1 MERTGGSA
9 AVIFAHPA
17 FFSYLAMFKLT
28 FDMKRLIITLTAAAI
43 VFSCSDRTT
52 SDGISVID
60 ADLTGKEVI
69 ELNLADLKKTALEY
83 SDESIIGYATNF
95 LQAPHG
101 YILKSSSGNTVRL
114 MYFDREGQYICD
126 ISHQGRGPGEFLDV
140 SSIYMTG
147 DTLTVA
153 SFYDKEKLL
162 RYLIT
167 PDGYEPL
174 AGVSIKQLN
183 WGISKIFSTP
193 DIPGRYFVKNTWNG
207 TPGWTTPLFTIYDK
221 DWNIV
226 DTCRTKHPE
235 GGYASSYPISH
246 AGDRIYLNQAY
257 SDTIY
262 VAYKDRI
269 DPALI
274 IDFGQS
280 DYPADIK
287 YNVMKRYE
295 FIKAHPDAPYLM
307 HNGSMITADK
317 AYLYLSSAQ
326 GPYILVYDMAEDTS
340 TFYRIMDED
349 GDAVAMS
356 YIFASPDGKI
366 NGIFQ
371 SVSDKNPAVYD
382 ISSL

>member
-1 MERTGGSA
+1 
-9 AVIFAHPA
+9 
-17 FFSYLAMFKLT
+17 MFKLT
-28 FDMKRLIITLTAAAI
+28 FDMKRLIITMTAAAI
-43 VFSCSDRTT
+43 VFSCSDRTA

-174 AGVSIKQLN
+174 AGVPIKQLD
-183 WGISKIFSTP
+183 WSISKIFATP

-207 TPGWTTPLFTIYDK
+207 TPGYTTPLFTIYDE

-280 DYPADIK
+280 DYPANIK
-287 YNVMKRYE
+287 YDVMKRFE
-295 FIKAHPDAPYLM
+295 FTKEHPDAHYLI
-307 HNGSMITADK
+307 HNGSLITEDK
-317 AYLYLSSAQ
+317 AYLYLSSGH
-326 GPYILVYDMAEDTS
+326 GPYFLVYDMNDGSS

-349 GDAVAMS
+349 GDPALMF
-356 YIFASPDGKI
+356 YIFASPDGRVK
-366 NGIFQ
+366 GTFQ
-371 SVSDKNPAVYD
+371 SVSEENSSIYD
-382 ISSL
+382 LSSL

>member
-1 MERTGGSA
+1 
-9 AVIFAHPA
+9 
-17 FFSYLAMFKLT
+17 
-28 FDMKRLIITLTAAAI
+28 MKRLTIIMAAAAI
-43 VFSCSDRTT
+43 IFSCTDRDRTT
-52 SDGISVID
+52 SDGIRVID

-174 AGVSIKQLN
+174 AGVPIKQLN

-235 GGYASSYPISH
+235 GGFASPYF
-246 AGDRIYLNQAY
+246 

-262 VAYKDRI
+262 VAYNDRI

-287 YNVMKRYE
+287 YDVMKRFE
-295 FIKAHPDAPYLM
+295 FTKEHPDAHYLI
-307 HNGSMITADK
+307 HNGSLITEDK
-317 AYLYLSSAQ
+317 AYLYLSSGH
-326 GPYILVYDMAEDTS
+326 GPYFLVYDMNDGSS

-349 GDAVAMS
+349 GEPALMF
-356 YIFASPDGKI
+356 YIFASPDGRVK
-366 NGIFQ
+366 GTFQ
-371 SVSDKNPAVYD
+371 SVSEENYSIYD
-382 ISSL
+382 LSSL